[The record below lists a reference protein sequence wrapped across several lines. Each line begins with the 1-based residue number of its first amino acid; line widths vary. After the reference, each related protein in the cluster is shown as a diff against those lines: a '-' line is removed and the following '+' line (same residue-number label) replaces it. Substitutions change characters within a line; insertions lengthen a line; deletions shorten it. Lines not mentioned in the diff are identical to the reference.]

1 MSLRA
6 RSLIAALLVLAACA
20 PSASSPAPSTSEPSP
35 SPTASPTPEP
45 TAAPTATP
53 TDSETPPPGAA
64 PFFCNQAFDGA
75 GHIDIAHLAE
85 VRVSTHP
92 GFDRIVFEFIEDETP
107 AYRLEP
113 AGPPFVEDPS
123 GQPMTVN
130 GSDFLLIALHGGT
143 KVADDGSLTYT
154 GPTEFEP
161 DFPQLVHL
169 VERGDFEAVS
179 SWYIGM
185 ADSPDGCFRAFELGD
200 PSRIVI
206 DLEH

>member
-1 MSLRA
+1 MSPRK
-6 RSLIAALLVLAACA
+6 RTLIAALLVLAACA
-20 PSASSPAPSTSEPSP
+20 PSASSPAPSTSEPFP
-35 SPTASPTPEP
+35 SPAGESAPAPE
-45 TAAPTATP
+45 ATP
-53 TDSETPPPGAA
+53 ADSDAPPSGAEG
-64 PFFCNQAFDGA
+64 FVCSQAFDGE
-75 GHIDIAHLAE
+75 GGIDIAHLAD
-85 VRVSTHP
+85 VRVGTHP
-92 GFDRIVFEFIEDETP
+92 GFDRIVFEFVEDGTP

-113 AGPPFVEDPS
+113 ASAPFVADPS
-123 GQPMTVN
+123 GLPMTVN
-130 GSDFLLIALHGGT
+130 GSVFFLIALHGGT

-185 ADSPDGCFRAFELGD
+185 ADSSNGCFRAFELSD

>member
-1 MSLRA
+1 MSSRA

-20 PSASSPAPSTSEPSP
+20 PSASSPAPSASEPSP
-35 SPTASPTPEP
+35 SPSVETS
-45 TAAPTATP
+45 AAPEATP
-53 TDSETPPPGAA
+53 TDSDAPPPGAEE
-64 PFFCNQAFDGA
+64 FVCDQAFDGE
-75 GHIDIAHLAE
+75 GNIDIAHLAE
-85 VRVSTHP
+85 VSVGTHP
-92 GFDRIVFEFIEDETP
+92 GFDRIVFEFIEDGTP
-107 AYRLEP
+107 AYRIEP
-113 AGPPFVEDPS
+113 AAPPFVEDPS

-143 KVADDGSLTYT
+143 KVADDGSLAYT

-185 ADSPDGCFRAFELGD
+185 ADSPDGCFRAFELND

>member
-1 MSLRA
+1 MSGRA

-20 PSASSPAPSTSEPSP
+20 PSASSPASSTSEPSP
-35 SPTASPTPEP
+35 SPAAES
-45 TAAPTATP
+45 TAAPEATP
-53 TDSETPPPGAA
+53 ADSEAPPSGPEE
-64 PFFCNQAFDGA
+64 FVCSQAFDGT
-75 GHIDIAHLAE
+75 GNIDIAHLVN
-85 VRVSTHP
+85 VRVGTHP
-92 GFDRIVFEFIEDETP
+92 AFDRIVFEFIEDGTP

-113 AGPPFVEDPS
+113 AAPPFVEDPS

-130 GSDFLLIALHGGT
+130 GSDFFLIALHGGT
-143 KVADDGSLTYT
+143 KVADDGSLAYT

-185 ADSPDGCFRAFELGD
+185 ADSPDGCFRAFELSD
-200 PSRIVI
+200 PSRVVI
-206 DLEH
+206 DIEH

>member
-1 MSLRA
+1 MSSRA

-20 PSASSPAPSTSEPSP
+20 PSASSPLPSAVSP
-35 SPTASPTPEP
+35 SASPSGES
-45 TAAPTATP
+45 TAAPEATP
-53 TDSETPPPGAA
+53 TDSDALPSGAED
-64 PFFCNQAFDGA
+64 FVCNQAFDGE
-75 GHIDIAHLAE
+75 GNIDIAHLAD
-85 VRVSTHP
+85 VRVGTHP
-92 GFDRIVFEFIEDETP
+92 GFDRIVFEFVEEGTP

-113 AGPPFVEDPS
+113 ASPPFVEDPS

-130 GSDFLLIALHGGT
+130 GSEFFLIALHGGT
-143 KVADDGSLTYT
+143 KVAGDGSLAYT

-185 ADSPDGCFRAFELGD
+185 ADSPDGCFRAFQLSE

-206 DLEH
+206 DIEH

>member
-1 MSLRA
+1 MSPRT
-6 RSLIAALLVLAACA
+6 RTLIAALLVLAACA
-20 PSASSPAPSTSEPSP
+20 PSASSPAPSASEPSP
-35 SPTASPTPEP
+35 SPTATTAEP
-45 TAAPTATP
+45 SSAPTATQI
-53 TDSETPPPGAA
+53 DSETPPPGAEVY
-64 PFFCNQAFDGA
+64 FCNQAFDGA
-75 GHIDIAHLAE
+75 GSIDIAHLIDIRA
-85 VRVSTHP
+85 STHP
-92 GFDRIVFEFIEDETP
+92 GYDRIVFEFDEDGTP

-113 AGPPFVEDPS
+113 ASPPFVQDPS
-123 GQPMTVN
+123 GLPLTVN

-161 DFPQLVHL
+161 DFPQLAHL

-185 ADSPDGCFRAFELGD
+185 ADSPNGCFRAFELSD